1 MAGETITKTTVILST
16 SSDWREWIEVTKTAA
31 EGLGGGIVAFS
42 QPPDP
47 DTAPRLF
54 TER

>member
-1 MAGETITKTTVILST
+1 MKTNSLHSE
-16 SSDWREWIEVTKTAA
+16 SFASGQNNFFAPPQETAA